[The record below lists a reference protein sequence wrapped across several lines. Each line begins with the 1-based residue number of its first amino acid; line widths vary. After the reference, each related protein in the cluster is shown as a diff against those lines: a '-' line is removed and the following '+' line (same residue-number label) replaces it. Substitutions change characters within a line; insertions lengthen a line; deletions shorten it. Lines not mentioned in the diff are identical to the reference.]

1 MTLTLGAAACGP
13 GKANPKGLELS
24 GELPIKEV

>member
-1 MTLTLGAAACGP
+1 MTLTPGAACGP
-13 GKANPKGLELS
+13 RKANPKGLELS